1 MAGFKSKANTI
12 PQTIL
17 YFISL
22 IPKQMRKT
30 YLFTKW
36 LVKIMC
42 EQYGEYCLSFLPHQS
57 QTIQS
62 NLNYIFQSFNSDNEF
77 SEIIDT

>member
-1 MAGFKSKANTI
+1 
-12 PQTIL
+12 
-17 YFISL
+17 
-22 IPKQMRKT
+22 
-30 YLFTKW
+30 
-36 LVKIMC
+36 MC